1 VAEQL
6 RKNDPDGT
14 GTIPINAI
22 EDVRKLINK
31 ATTPGTA
38 DANYGGELKGLI
50 DQATEGKGGAL
61 YQRARALRIEQ
72 ARKFEN
78 RAVVERLVSNVKNKA
93 DAKTTSEEV
102 FRKSIL
108 NESPEDIKFLRS
120 ALKTSGK
127 DGRQAWRELQGAT
140 VRHIQTEATKNVNL
154 TAGNDPVVSAA
165 ALNRVVNQLDQNGR
179 LDAIFDPATATRIR
193 DLRDVVQYVNTVPPG
208 TSINNSGTARTLLA
222 ALAEMGGMGAMT
234 GIPLPVVS
242 GLRAL
247 RNSVQDN
254 RIKKKIAQSL
264 IPRGD

>member
-140 VRHIQTEATKNVNL
+140 VRHIQTESTKNVNL

-264 IPRGD
+264 IPKGD